1 MNWRWKEEYLDLILV
16 PTGLLI
22 MFSYHLFLLYRYL
35 RFPHT
40 TVMGCEDHYKRVWVE
55 KTMQL
60 DAKDRGTAISV
71 INSNIIAST
80 NMTSVSLVLSSLI
93 GTWIGS
99 SSGKSILS
107 SSVIY
112 GDTRMTITSYKY
124 ISLLSCFLVAFAS
137 FVQMLRNYT
146 LAAFLISMPHC
157 EIPASYVQKAVIK
170 GSNYW
175 VIGLRALYFATTL
188 IMWIFGPIS
197 MFISSVIMVAVLRN
211 LDTTSTEP
219 YLFQSRFRHQNCL
232 MVGEEL
238 VTVNRAFGHQERTM

>member
-1 MNWRWKEEYLDLILV
+1 MNWGWKEEYSDLILV
-16 PTGLLI
+16 PIGLLI

-35 RFPHT
+35 KFPDT

-71 INSNIIAST
+71 ISSNIIAAT
-80 NMTSVSLVLSSLI
+80 NMCSVSLVLSSLI
-93 GTWIGS
+93 GTLIGT

-112 GDTRMTITSYKY
+112 GDTRITVTSYKY
-124 ISLLSCFLVAFAS
+124 
-137 FVQMLRNYT
+137 
-146 LAAFLISMPHC
+146 
-157 EIPASYVQKAVIK
+157 VQKPVIK

-175 VIGLRALYFATTL
+175 VVGLRALYFATTL

-197 MFISSVIMVAVLRN
+197 MFISSVIMVAVLHN
-211 LDTTSTEP
+211 LDMTSTVP
-219 YLFQSRFRHQNCL
+219 YLFRSRFRHQNCL

-238 VTVNRAFGHQERTM
+238 VTVDGAFGQQERTM

>member
-1 MNWRWKEEYLDLILV
+1 MEIE
-16 PTGLLI
+16 TGRSIVGGLRYKK
-22 MFSYHLFLLYRYL
+22 MQVSSRYL
-35 RFPHT
+35 KFPDT

-71 INSNIIAST
+71 ISSNIIAAT
-80 NMTSVSLVLSSLI
+80 NMCSVSLVLSSLI
-93 GTWIGS
+93 GTLIGT

-112 GDTRMTITSYKY
+112 GDTRITVTSYKY
-124 ISLLSCFLVAFAS
+124 ISLLLCFLVAFAS

-157 EIPASYVQKAVIK
+157 EIPVRYVQKPVIK

-175 VIGLRALYFATTL
+175 VVGLRALYFATTL

-197 MFISSVIMVAVLRN
+197 MFISSVIMVAVLHN
-211 LDTTSTEP
+211 LDMTSTVP
-219 YLFQSRFRHQNCL
+219 YLFRSRFRHQNCL

-238 VTVNRAFGHQERTM
+238 VTVDGAFGQQERTM